1 MVGIVLCSHSNFA
14 QGLKDAVEMIAGPQA
29 NFEAVCFDGNTD
41 LIELSEEIK
50 AVSSQFA
57 QGCIYVCDIV
67 NGTPFNAC
75 ALAIAGT
82 DNVILTGASVPMLIE
97 LVIKRQDSALSIDE
111 LADGIVEASAS
122 YVSKVGSE
130 MFLDK

>member
-57 QGCIYVCDIV
+57 QGLSMSAISL
-67 NGTPFNAC
+67 TEPLLT
-75 ALAIAGT
+75 LAPWPLPAPIM
-82 DNVILTGASVPMLIE
+82 S
-97 LVIKRQDSALSIDE
+97 S
-111 LADGIVEASAS
+111 
-122 YVSKVGSE
+122 
-130 MFLDK
+130 